1 MPIPLEYLDNKRK
14 TIIEFSK
21 GKSVTHEDDWRSSE
35 PPASKVTEPWKG
47 RTVFQILPGGI
58 ENRTSVPAKTRD
70 PTRRK
75 VGSPEEEL
83 SKGKPGDS
91 SARTGASGSSPPGEV
106 PVRRRVRTKGRGL
119 HGPAPKVAA
128 APLAP
133 EDDPDLQ
140 EYEPSLREEPE
151 VSSLEPRRIALPLPG
166 QEVSRAS
173 PQYQRMLEKLNNDV
187 ELYKLH
193 VKHYH
198 MSSAQFRRRTS
209 MLGLPG
215 EIYDKYDRIVKGC
228 RVCSTSVPTPPRAR
242 IAGLRASSFGDLIF
256 VDREER
262 TKAYLALVIIDG
274 ASNLLWATALTNLE
288 APETL
293 RAFRQWTEENNC
305 VPKGIVGDQA
315 FFTPQFMSYYK
326 FHGITPY
333 PCGPRT
339 PWPNRAE
346 TAVRLFMR
354 TWSIMA
360 KALADEGYAERVTVR
375 QAVKKVAWAR
385 NCQLTVSGYSPLE
398 IATGRRPPDLLD
410 VETSTPEQL
419 SANPPEEDRTTLDL
433 QRIAMRAHQEAR
445 QSIDLRRD
453 LARRVMPSDGP
464 YQKGDRVFVW
474 HKDESKKKSEGVWVR
489 GTVISQEG
497 AMVLVEV
504 HRSVLRVNQSKVR
517 RDGDPWHD
525 VAIPLKPVEPR
536 GSSHEEVRGD
546 APRRSSQEEA
556 LERIGDRLLEQASS
570 RFCYEHEICFH
581 SLTSGKSDFV
591 EITPHLT
598 GLTACTCHSGLVASE
613 PVLFGEWSA
622 KKIQSSIESAWQVI
636 LAAEPNH
643 IIIHPVIPEQWTKK
657 AAAAFWH
664 FCAEVTRWQD
674 DRGDGYLVTIMYP
687 AYSGFWLSQSSRSLK
702 WRSSMT
708 FCTFK
713 NKGEQQH
720 GQISFLTNA
729 SEGSLDRLGSLE
741 EGYSS
746 EKTLD
751 PRFAVLLSQCL
762 LNNHRSDLRQG
773 FLFEDIF
780 EDFDDGTL
788 CALCL
793 RSERNSEALP
803 VLPSSEEYSMLSDN
817 SRGKLPK
824 PLQFVAPQRFVTSS
838 LVQALSYIDNL
849 LPGMEVEIH
858 TTTSAEAVA

>member
-1 MPIPLEYLDNKRK
+1 MVLR
-14 TIIEFSK
+14 IE
-21 GKSVTHEDDWRSSE
+21 
-35 PPASKVTEPWKG
+35 P
-47 RTVFQILPGGI
+47 QYQ
-58 ENRTSVPAKTRD
+58 
-70 PTRRK
+70 
-75 VGSPEEEL
+75 
-83 SKGKPGDS
+83 GKPGDS

-106 PVRRRVRTKGRGL
+106 PARRRVRTKGRGL
-119 HGPAPKVAA
+119 HGPAPKVAV

-140 EYEPSLREEPE
+140 EYEPSLPEEPE

-166 QEVSRAS
+166 QEVPRAS
-173 PQYQRMLEKLNNDV
+173 PQCQRMLEKLNNDV

-228 RVCSTSVPTPPRAR
+228 RVGSTSVPTPPRAR

-256 VDREER
+256 VDHEEIKFG

-293 RAFRQWTEENNC
+293 GAFRQWTEENNC

-346 TAVRLFMR
+346 TAVRLFKR

-445 QSIDLRRD
+445 QSIDLRKD

-474 HKDESKKKSEGVWVR
+474 HKDESKKKSEGVLGQR
-489 GTVISQEG
+489 NCHISG
-497 AMVLVEV
+497 
-504 HRSVLRVNQSKVR
+504 RS
-517 RDGDPWHD
+517 
-525 VAIPLKPVEPR
+525 
-536 GSSHEEVRGD
+536 
-546 APRRSSQEEA
+546 
-556 LERIGDRLLEQASS
+556 
-570 RFCYEHEICFH
+570 
-581 SLTSGKSDFV
+581 
-591 EITPHLT
+591 
-598 GLTACTCHSGLVASE
+598 
-613 PVLFGEWSA
+613 
-622 KKIQSSIESAWQVI
+622 
-636 LAAEPNH
+636 
-643 IIIHPVIPEQWTKK
+643 
-657 AAAAFWH
+657 
-664 FCAEVTRWQD
+664 
-674 DRGDGYLVTIMYP
+674 
-687 AYSGFWLSQSSRSLK
+687 
-702 WRSSMT
+702 
-708 FCTFK
+708 
-713 NKGEQQH
+713 H
-720 GQISFLTNA
+720 GV
-729 SEGSLDRLGSLE
+729 G
-741 EGYSS
+741 
-746 EKTLD
+746 
-751 PRFAVLLSQCL
+751 
-762 LNNHRSDLRQG
+762 
-773 FLFEDIF
+773 
-780 EDFDDGTL
+780 
-788 CALCL
+788 
-793 RSERNSEALP
+793 
-803 VLPSSEEYSMLSDN
+803 
-817 SRGKLPK
+817 
-824 PLQFVAPQRFVTSS
+824 
-838 LVQALSYIDNL
+838 
-849 LPGMEVEIH
+849 
-858 TTTSAEAVA
+858 